1 MKVFKLKQ
9 KSLFFMLVMLCMS
22 LTAVAEP
29 VLINGVYYELQNGWS
44 NGYTDANGNW
54 QSTPYYQYA
63 AKVTNSS
70 GMGGD
75 YEGDIQIPET
85 VNYNGIDYTVVEV
98 YYSAFSYCPSLTSV
112 ELPNTVMWIRS
123 SAFSR
128 CNSLTS
134 VTMPGVEY
142 IESDAFDGC
151 SSLTSLQLPE
161 SLGYTDS
168 GAFRGNAMSSITVD
182 ENNAYYK
189 SVDGVLYDKNVT
201 KIVGFPNRKG
211 GIYTIPSTIE
221 TIKQYTFSSSTILD
235 ELVIPASV
243 TKIESNAFDCNSH
256 IKKLTIEDA
265 TTELAIGQGNLGF
278 EGFTDEFGNYQN
290 YSSVLTQLEEI
301 YWGRNLKYTG
311 SKYATAFGNSYNLRK
326 IVFGPSVTSI
336 PKYSFKNCYAI
347 NEVDVKG
354 GIGQWCNFDFTEEY
368 TNPLWGGGGMMGA
381 ESTGPKVLFNGEE
394 LTGSIELPSG
404 IAKIPAHG
412 FQYGCKGITDLKLNS
427 DLTEIADGAFKE
439 LTQLK
444 TINIVGSNEN
454 FKVIE
459 NVLYNKEISKIL
471 CFPQLREGEY
481 VMPSTI
487 AEMGEYQ
494 FYNCSKLT
502 KVTLSGLIQNIP
514 LRSFDGCSV
523 LSAAI
528 IPSSVTT
535 IGDYAFFGCSRIE
548 TLTLN
553 NGLKTIKQHAFDGC
567 ANLTALTIPA
577 SVETIDDYAFYG
589 CSGLATLTIG
599 NGLKTINQHAFDGCV
614 KLTDL
619 VFEANSKLQSIGSY
633 AFNNC
638 NQLKEIT
645 IPASVLTIANDAFDE
660 CTSLNKVVFEDSE
673 NSISLGSGQRMTQW
687 GYTDPCG
694 IFGSSPVETLYIGRN
709 IVFVNKNYWI
719 DSNGNNNYNYS
730 HFNGDKLTNVTI
742 GCDVTLMPAGLF
754 YGCYNITRVDYN
766 CSIIEWCKI
775 TFEDQYATPFGQL
788 GMGMGMG
795 EGKASPILYLEGD
808 ALHSQVNIPEGA
820 TKIGAYS
827 FYGQQGVSTFIV
839 PSTVKTIEK
848 YAFNAPYVS
857 DVTIN
862 ATTVPALTDTLAF
875 NSDAR
880 IFVKDEVLSDYRNAA
895 VWNTLGNIEDRI
907 CPQGFKLVSVDLVAM
922 ESSPALLPALNA
934 LERVNGDYRI
944 TALTNLKIRGTMN
957 GWDFLMIRNKMPNLR
972 YLDLE
977 EATILDNDGGMEYYQ
992 GYHTT
997 ANQIGPYTFYKVNNL
1012 KTIVLPT
1019 NLESIGENAFAESG
1033 VESVTIL
1040 GTSLTTIGNSAFRNS
1055 QLKSMTI
1062 PKTVRKIPYCAF
1074 ESCYRLRE
1082 VKFAADIDGDIKAGI
1097 ETIESNAFSGCSS
1110 LNKLALPTTLKRI
1123 ESYAFSGCSNLQE
1136 IDFAEGLQSIG
1147 YYAFQ
1152 SCYRLKNLHMPTS
1165 LRRIE
1170 NNAFQYCNGLT
1181 EVHVPSLITEI
1192 GDYAFKNCGLK
1203 AVYAYTVVPVQ
1214 INQNTFDYTGVDLYA
1229 PSCSFYNYYLNT
1241 QWSQF
1246 LDVKEFDAKYTSW
1259 YTPRNVNYTVNVE
1272 KPILNLYD
1280 NNPADGSMEPGSG
1293 LIFIGDGEQLVKNLV
1308 MNWQHGAD
1316 YPSLIANG
1324 NLDVEELKFILN
1336 VYPGRWYFFSF
1347 PFDVKLKDVQHD
1359 GKWVWRYYDAETR
1372 AANGSGGWKN
1382 VEGDVLKANQGY
1394 IFQSNTAGDL
1404 ELPVSN
1410 PDFTTKQ
1417 TEKEVALQ
1425 SIESNNAQD
1434 ASWNFVGNPN
1444 LSYYGLDDL
1453 ADKFDAPIT
1462 VWDDEQQTYTAVVPG
1477 DDDYDF
1483 HPFQAYFVQTPDNV
1497 DNITF
1502 EDENRATYVDTEQK
1516 AANRAARRAA
1526 RRVNENR
1533 MLINLSVSDGHS
1545 TDKTRVIF
1553 NDKNKMDYE
1562 AGRDANKFMSMANVP
1577 QIYTLDAKN
1586 VKYSVNA
1593 RPNGNREVRIGFVAS
1608 AEGKYTI
1615 NADMMDCRMA
1625 LKDNET
1631 GTIHLLDNGAYTF
1644 FSEAG
1649 TFDNRFTLIS
1659 GTDITAITAKSIEG
1673 VNIAPIDGGIV
1684 VAGANDSEMNIYK
1697 VSGVKAGSIQG
1708 SGTVRL
1714 DAGAYIVTYGGKSAK
1729 IVVK

>member
-1 MKVFKLKQ
+1 MKELKQ
-9 KSLFFMLVMLCMS
+9 SLKAIFTTLVMLSVSMS
-22 LTAVAEP
+22 ALADENS
-29 VLINGVYYELQNGWS
+29 VLIDGVYYNLCNYWS
-44 NGYTDANGNW
+44 YSYSDDNGNW
-54 QSTPYYQYA
+54 QGSQSFNNVAIVTYDHSLDPWSVNNRETYQGDIVIPD
-63 AKVTNSS
+63 KVTKD
-70 GMGGD
+70 GVD
-75 YEGDIQIPET
+75 YP
-85 VNYNGIDYTVVEV
+85 VVAV
-98 YYSAFSYCPSLTSV
+98 DNFAFMRNKSLTSV
-112 ELPNTVMWIRS
+112 QLPS
-123 SAFSR
+123 SVVFIYGEAFR
-128 CNSLTS
+128 ECPMLTS
-134 VTMPGVEY
+134 VTMPGVEAFY
-142 IESDAFDGC
+142 NSDYMFYETKI
-151 SSLTSLQLPE
+151 TSLALPKTLK
-161 SLGYTDS
+161 SIRS
-168 GAFRGNAMSSITVD
+168 SMFRYMNNLTSITV
-182 ENNAYYK
+182 EEGNESYK
-189 SVDGVLYDKNVT
+189 SIDGVLYDKDVT
-201 KIVGFPNRKG
+201 KIVGFPAKKG
-211 GIYTIPSTIE
+211 GTYTIPTTI
-221 TIKQYTFSSSTILD
+221 TTVNSGSFPDRVSID
-235 ELVIPASV
+235 ELIVPATV
-243 TKIESNAFDCNSH
+243 TKIENSAFGNSPI
-256 IKKLTIEDA
+256 IKKLTIEDGDS
-265 TTELAIGQGNLGF
+265 ELTIGTGSNSSWFNDGN
-278 EGFTDEFGNYQN
+278 GNSFDIYPMFCN
-290 YSSVLTQLEEI
+290 TLNEL
-301 YWGRNLKYTG
+301 YWGRPLKY
-311 SKYATAFGNSYNLRK
+311 SSSYSSPFAQSNLNK
-326 IVFGPSVTSI
+326 VTFGPEVTSI
-336 PKYSFKNCYAI
+336 PKYTFYNCWSL
-347 NEVDVKG
+347 NTVDVKG
-354 GIGQWCNFDFTEEY
+354 GLAQWLNFDFTNPY
-368 TNPLWGGGGMMGA
+368 TSPFSYIGYMGV
-381 ESTGPKVLFNGEE
+381 STDPVLTFNGT
-394 LTGSIELPSG
+394 LLSG
-404 IAKIPAHG
+404 AVVIPDGITTIPAHG
-412 FQYGCKGITDLKLNS
+412 FQYSCSGITS
-427 DLTEIADGAFKE
+427 LTIPASVTSIADGAFKGLSSLNTIQLATE
-439 LTQLK
+439 NTSFTLTD
-444 TINIVGSNEN
+444 
-454 FKVIE
+454 
-459 NVLYNKEISKIL
+459 NVLYNKEVTKIL
-471 CFPQLREGEY
+471 CFPQLRAGDY
-481 VMPSTI
+481 TMPATI
-487 AEMGEYQ
+487 TEMGDYQ
-494 FYNCSKLT
+494 FYNCINLT
-502 KVTLSGLIQNIP
+502 GITLSDAIQTIGQYA
-514 LRSFDGCSV
+514 FAGCKSLV
-523 LSAAI
+523 TATM
-528 IPSSVTT
+528 PSSAKT
-535 IGDYAFFGCSRIE
+535 IG
-548 TLTLN
+548 
-553 NGLKTIKQHAFDGC
+553 QHAF
-567 ANLTALTIPA
+567 ANCTKLATITIPA
-577 SVETIDDYAFYG
+577 SVEAINDYAFNG
-589 CSGLATLTIG
+589 CVALTNAKFETGSQLQTISNNAFYNCSNLQAITIPATVTTIG
-599 NGLKTINQHAFDGCV
+599 SSAFNGCV
-614 KLTDL
+614 ALTNAE
-619 VFEANSKLQSIGSY
+619 FETGSKLNAINDSVFY
-633 AFNNC
+633 NC
-638 NQLKEIT
+638 NNLKEIS
-645 IPASVLTIANDAFDE
+645 IPASVLSIGYNAFGG
-660 CTSLNKVVFEDSE
+660 CTALNKVVFEDSE
-673 NSISLGSGQRMTQW
+673 DAISLRNGQRLTEG
-687 GYTDPCG
+687 GYYNTCST
-694 IFGSSPVETLYIGRN
+694 FGASPVETLYIGRN
-709 IVFVNKNYWI
+709 IVLADQFYYEYEWGR
-719 DSNGNNNYNYS
+719 SYNYTI
-730 HFNGDKLTNVTI
+730 FDNNLKNVTI
-742 GCDVTLMPAGLF
+742 GCNVTLMPAGLF
-754 YGCYNITRVDYN
+754 YGCYNITRVDFN

-788 GMGMGMG
+788 GMGTGMG
-795 EGKASPILYLEGD
+795 EGKASPILYLQGD

-875 NSDAR
+875 NNDAR

-944 TALTNLKIRGTMN
+944 TALTHLKIRGTMN

-997 ANQIGPYTFYKVNNL
+997 ENAIGPYTFYQMKNI
-1012 KTIVLPT
+1012 KEIVLPT
-1019 NLESIGENAFAESG
+1019 NLESIEHNAFAESG
-1033 VESVTIL
+1033 AESVTIL
-1040 GTSLTTIGNSAFRNS
+1040 GTSLTSIGSSAFRNS
-1055 QLKSMTI
+1055 QLKSITI
-1062 PKTVRKIPYCAF
+1062 PGTVKTIPNSAF

-1082 VKFAADIDGDIKAGI
+1082 LNLAKGI
-1097 ETIESNAFSGCSS
+1097 ETIESNAFYGCSS

-1123 ESYAFSGCSNLQE
+1123 ESNAFAYCSNLQK
-1136 IDFAEGLQSIG
+1136 IDFAEGLQTISYG
-1147 YYAFQ
+1147 AFQ
-1152 SCYRLKNLHMPTS
+1152 SCSRLKNLHMPYT

-1170 NNAFQYCNGLT
+1170 SYAFNSCSGLT
-1181 EVHVPSLITEI
+1181 EVHVPSMITEI

-1214 INQNTFDYTGVDLYA
+1214 INQNTFDYKGVDLYA
-1229 PSCSFYNYYLNT
+1229 PACSFYQYYLNT

-1246 LDVKEFDAKYTSW
+1246 LDVKEFDPRYEAW
-1259 YTPRNVNYTVNVE
+1259 YTPRNYDYTVNLE
-1272 KPILNLYD
+1272 KPIKNLYD
-1280 NNPADGSMEPGSG
+1280 NNPADGSMEAGSG
-1293 LIFIGDGEQLVKNLV
+1293 LIFIGDGEQLVKNLI
-1308 MNWQHGAD
+1308 MKWQHGAD

-1502 EDENRATYVDTEQK
+1502 EDENRATYVETEQK
-1516 AANRAARRAA
+1516 ATNRAARRAA

>member
-1 MKVFKLKQ
+1 MIAMKELKQ
-9 KSLFFMLVMLCMS
+9 SLKAIFTTLVMLSVSMS
-22 LTAVAEP
+22 ALADENS
-29 VLINGVYYELQNGWS
+29 VLIDGVYYNLRSYWN
-44 NGYTDANGNW
+44 YYYYDANHQYHEGSSYNNVAIVTYD
-54 QSTPYYQYA
+54 QSLDPWSVNNRETYQGDIVIPD
-63 AKVTNSS
+63 KVTKD
-70 GMGGD
+70 GVD
-75 YEGDIQIPET
+75 YPVVAVD
-85 VNYNGIDYTVVEV
+85 NY
-98 YYSAFSYCPSLTSV
+98 AFMRNKSLTSV
-112 ELPNTVMWIRS
+112 QLPS
-123 SAFSR
+123 SVVFISDYAFYECSM
-128 CNSLTS
+128 LTS
-134 VTMPGVEY
+134 VTMPRVEAFNNS
-142 IESDAFDGC
+142 ESIFKGTK
-151 SSLTSLQLPE
+151 LTSLALPKTLKYISSSMLR
-161 SLGYTDS
+161 SLNNLT
-168 GAFRGNAMSSITVD
+168 SITIA
-182 ENNAYYK
+182 EGNELYT

-201 KIVGFPNRKG
+201 KIVGFPAKKG
-211 GIYTIPSTIE
+211 GTYTIPATI
-221 TIKQYTFSSSTILD
+221 TTVKSGSFPNNVSID
-235 ELVIPASV
+235 ELIVPATV
-243 TKIESNAFDCNSH
+243 TKIENSAFGDNPQ
-256 IKKLTIEDA
+256 IKKLTIEDSNS
-265 TTELAIGQGNLGF
+265 ELTLGTGSNSSWFDDGKGNGF
-278 EGFTDEFGNYQN
+278 SIYPMFCNTLNE
-290 YSSVLTQLEEI
+290 L
-301 YWGRNLKYTG
+301 YWGRPLKYSSSYSSPFAQSNLNKVTFG
-311 SKYATAFGNSYNLRK
+311 SE
-326 IVFGPSVTSI
+326 VTSI
-336 PKYSFKNCYAI
+336 PKYTFYNCYRLT
-347 NEVDVKG
+347 NVDVKG
-354 GIGQWCNFDFTEEY
+354 GLAQWLSFDFTDPY
-368 TNPLWGGGGMMGA
+368 SSPFSSTNIS
-381 ESTGPKVLFNGEE
+381 EDSKVLFNGSEISGAFVIPDE
-394 LTGSIELPSG
+394 ITSIPS
-404 IAKIPAHG
+404 HG
-412 FQYGCKGITDLKLNS
+412 FQYGCTGITDLTIPATVTS
-427 DLTEIADGAFKE
+427 IADGAFKGLSSLNTIQLATE
-439 LTQLK
+439 NTSFTLTD
-444 TINIVGSNEN
+444 
-454 FKVIE
+454 
-459 NVLYNKEISKIL
+459 NVLYNKEVTKIL
-471 CFPQLREGEY
+471 CFPQLRAGDY
-481 VMPSTI
+481 TMPATI
-487 AEMGEYQ
+487 TEMGDYQ
-494 FYNCSKLT
+494 FYNCSRLT
-502 KVTLSGLIQNIP
+502 KVTLSDKIQAIP
-514 LRSFDGCSV
+514 LRSFEGCGV
-523 LSAAI
+523 LSAVI
-528 IPSSVTT
+528 IPSSVNT
-535 IGDYAFFGCSRIE
+535 IGDYAFFGCSQLE
-548 TLTLN
+548 TLTWNSGLN
-553 NGLKTIKQHAFDGC
+553 TIKQHAFDGC
-567 ANLTALTIPA
+567 TKLSALTIPA
-577 SVETIDDYAFYG
+577 TVT
-589 CSGLATLTIG
+589 T
-599 NGLKTINQHAFDGCV
+599 
-614 KLTDL
+614 
-619 VFEANSKLQSIGSY
+619 IGSY
-633 AFNNC
+633 AFNGCVALTNVEFETSSKLNAINEYVFYNC
-638 NQLKEIT
+638 SNLKEIS
-645 IPASVLTIANDAFDE
+645 IPASVLSIGYNAFGG
-660 CTSLNKVVFEDSE
+660 CTALNKVVFEDSE
-673 NSISLGSGQRMTQW
+673 DAISLRNGQRLTEG
-687 GYTDPCG
+687 GYYNTCST
-694 IFGSSPVETLYIGRN
+694 FGASPVETLYIGRN
-709 IVFVNKNYWI
+709 IVLADQFYYEYEWGR
-719 DSNGNNNYNYS
+719 SYNYTI
-730 HFNGDKLTNVTI
+730 FDNNLKNVTI
-742 GCDVTLMPAGLF
+742 GCNVTVMPAGLF
-754 YGCYNITRVDYN
+754 YGCYNIERVDFN

-775 TFEDQYATPFGQL
+775 TFEDQYATPFGQS
-788 GMGMGMG
+788 GG
-795 EGKASPILYLEGD
+795 EGKASPILYLQGD

-862 ATTVPALTDTLAF
+862 ATDIPTLNDISSF
-875 NSDAR
+875 NEDAR
-880 IFVKDEVLSDYRNAA
+880 IFVKDAVVSNYRNAA

-997 ANQIGPYTFYKVNNL
+997 ENAIGPYTFYQMKNI
-1012 KTIVLPT
+1012 KEIVLPT
-1019 NLESIGENAFAESG
+1019 NLESIEHNAFAESG
-1033 VESVTIL
+1033 AESVTIL
-1040 GTSLTTIGNSAFRNS
+1040 GTSLTSIGSSAFRNS

-1062 PKTVRKIPYCAF
+1062 PGTVKTIPNSAF
-1074 ESCYRLRE
+1074 QSCYRLRE
-1082 VKFAADIDGDIKAGI
+1082 LNLAKGI

-1123 ESYAFSGCSNLQE
+1123 ESHAFSGCSNLQE
-1136 IDFAEGLQSIG
+1136 IDFAEIKSAGLGLQVIG
-1147 YYAFQ
+1147 RGAFQ

-1170 NNAFQYCNGLT
+1170 NNAFQNCNGLT

-1229 PSCSFYNYYLNT
+1229 PSNSFYQYYLNT

-1246 LDVKEFDAKYTSW
+1246 LDVKEFEALYEAW
-1259 YTPRNVNYTVNVE
+1259 YTPRGYDYIVNLV
-1272 KPILNLYD
+1272 KPIKNLYD

-1308 MNWQHGAD
+1308 MNWQHGAN
-1316 YPSLIANG
+1316 YPSLITNG

-1347 PFDVKLKDVQHD
+1347 PFDVKLSDVKHD

-1404 ELPVSN
+1404 ELPVNN

-1502 EDENRATYVDTEQK
+1502 EDENRATYVETEQK
-1516 AANRAARRAA
+1516 ATNRAARRAA